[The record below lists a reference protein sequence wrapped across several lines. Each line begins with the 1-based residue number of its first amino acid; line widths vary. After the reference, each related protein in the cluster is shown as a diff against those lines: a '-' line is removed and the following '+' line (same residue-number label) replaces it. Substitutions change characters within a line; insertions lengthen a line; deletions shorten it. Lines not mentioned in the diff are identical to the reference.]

1 MIELPEA
8 TVHYS
13 KCSLD
18 YTKEQMLSYGK
29 QCAVEAIKSHQD
41 NLGCTRSHP
50 HEDMSVE
57 CALKAEIAW
66 LRNQLETSRTKLS
79 SLKEVGYL
87 IPCKEVIP
95 NKDGWFT
102 DIDKPP
108 TCFGERLTLFAKV
121 LHNA

>member
-13 KCSLD
+13 KCSWA

-29 QCAVEAIKSHQD
+29 QCAAEATKNSQD
-41 NLGCTRSHP
+41 KLGCTRSHP

-66 LRNQLETSRTKLS
+66 LRNQLKTSRAELS

-87 IPCKEVIP
+87 IPCK
-95 NKDGWFT
+95 DSWFT
-102 DIDKPP
+102 DVDKPP
-108 TCFGERLTLFAKV
+108 VWCGERLTLFAKV
-121 LHNA
+121 LHND